1 MEENNQIIQNESST
15 LNNDDDSI
23 FDPMESDNQI
33 MGAPSHKKPHLQQQ
47 PKGIRVIGY
56 TLIGFFVLMF
66 AIAIVALIL

>member
-1 MEENNQIIQNESST
+1 MEEKNQIIQDASST
-15 LNNDDDSI
+15 LNNEDTI

-33 MGAPSHKKPHLQQQ
+33 MGAPSHKKLHLQQQ

-56 TLIGFFVLMF
+56 TLIGFCVLMV

>member
-15 LNNDDDSI
+15 LNNDDTI

-47 PKGIRVIGY
+47 PKGIRAIGY
-56 TLIGFFVLMF
+56 TLIGVFVLMF

>member
-1 MEENNQIIQNESST
+1 MEENNQIIQSESST
-15 LNNDDDSI
+15 LNNDDTI

-33 MGAPSHKKPHLQQQ
+33 IGAPSHKKPHLQQ
-47 PKGIRVIGY
+47 PKGIRAIGY